1 MQKKHIAQLTR
12 LVLALSLFVSVT
24 PLSAFA
30 RQSSAKIH
38 KASLK
43 GKAAHSVRSAKKH
56 SGTKELSS
64 VQPLPNGDKVLVAV
78 GKASF
83 YANSFHGSKTA
94 SGEQFDK
101 KDFTAAHRS
110 LPFGTVVRVTNLNN
124 GKMVFVKIND
134 RGPYIKNRI
143 IDLSKAAARQLDLV
157 DSGIGRVKIEAYN

>member
-24 PLSAFA
+24 PLGAFA
-30 RQSSAKIH
+30 RQSSAKAH
-38 KASLK
+38 KAKLK
-43 GKAAHSVRSAKKH
+43 GKAAHSAKSVKH
-56 SGTKELSS
+56 SGAKELSS
-64 VQPLPNGDKVLVAV
+64 AQPLPNGDKVLIAV

-134 RGPYIKNRI
+134 RGPYIKSRI
-143 IDLSKAAARQLDLV
+143 IDLSKAAAKQLDLV
-157 DSGIGRVKIEAYN
+157 DGGVGKVRIEAYN